1 MSQALHIFSKDVR
14 RLWFPL
20 SIALAVQ
27 VLFTF
32 FEIQPHRGMRFV
44 ANQFSAETLVDF
56 LLPLAWWYLIAALV
70 HEEALPGDRQF
81 WITRPY
87 WWNSLL
93 TAKLLFILAFVN
105 LPVMIAD
112 CLILTTQGFSVAGH
126 WTGMLWRQIP
136 FTFWVLLP
144 PLALGSLTRNLGQ
157 VILAILLVVL
167 RIVVNSIPLH
177 SELPGGNTAI
187 GWIQVTVDTI
197 VLVAVLA
204 TVVLIQYRSRRTWF
218 ARTLFSAFIIFPGL
232 SFPLRWQLGWQA
244 RVKPP
249 GVDTSAIRIVFDPI
263 RERQTPLTRS
273 RGITQVNVALPVA
286 VSRSP
291 DGVEL
296 VSGEA
301 KVNVAGK
308 NLVEGARLERD
319 KRGYWATIVLPADVF
334 ASLRNKPV
342 TVRMMPIVTAVRHT
356 EFRAPLETGPVRVPF
371 LGICESRRP
380 APQILMVYC
389 RWALHSP
396 LRTRTH
402 ADYPGWETSAP
413 AGRPREQITG
423 ELSDSPFS
431 ADLSLSPVHT
441 AQVFSLA
448 VNELAAA
455 TNHPGTQLIF
465 EAEHPIAH
473 FQTEIELSP
482 VRLEE
487 YAVIVPEH

>member
-32 FEIQPHRGMRFV
+32 FEMQPHRSMRFV
-44 ANQFSAETLVDF
+44 TNQFSAETLVDF

-70 HEEALPGDRQF
+70 HEEAIPGDRQF

-93 TAKLLFILAFVN
+93 AAKVIFILAFVN
-105 LPVMIAD
+105 LPVLIAD
-112 CLILTTQGFSVAGH
+112 CFILTAQGFSVGGH
-126 WTGMLWRQIP
+126 WTGALWRQIP

-157 VILAILLVVL
+157 VIVAILLVVL
-167 RIVVNSIPLH
+167 RMVVNSIPFH

-187 GWIQVTVDTI
+187 GWIQATVDTI
-197 VLVAVLA
+197 VLVAVLSA
-204 TVVLIQYRSRRTWF
+204 VVLIQYRSRRTWLARSLF
-218 ARTLFSAFIIFPGL
+218 AAFVIFPGL

-249 GVDTSAIRIVFDPI
+249 IVETSAIRIVFDPM
-263 RERQTPLTRS
+263 RGRQMPLTRT
-273 RGITQVNVALPVA
+273 RGLTQVNVALPVA
-286 VSRSP
+286 VSGSP

-301 KVNVAGK
+301 KVNVGGK
-308 NLVEGARLERD
+308 DFLEGARLERD
-319 KRGYWATIVLPADVF
+319 KKGYWATIVLPADVF
-334 ASLRNKPV
+334 ASLRNEPV
-342 TVRMMPIVTAVRHT
+342 TIRITPIVTAVRHT
-356 EFRAPLETGPVRVPF
+356 EFRVPLETGPVQVPF
-371 LGICESRRP
+371 VGICESWRP
-380 APQILMVYC
+380 APQFLMVYC
-389 RWALHSP
+389 HWALHSP
-396 LRTRTH
+396 LRTRIH

-423 ELSDSPFS
+423 ELSDSPFPTG
-431 ADLSLSPVHT
+431 LSLSPVQT
-441 AQVFSLA
+441 AEVFSLA
-448 VNELAAA
+448 ANEQAVA

-465 EAEHPIAH
+465 ETEHPIAH
-473 FQTEIELSP
+473 FQTEIELKP

-487 YAVIVPEH
+487 YAVMVPEH